1 MERLQPKDA
10 MFVYTD
16 GPRSRQITVCCGF
29 FVSAAD
35 HDLPLES
42 AVHEWFA
49 ARTRGPLFRRRL
61 RRSMLDLE
69 YPVWVHDDD
78 FRLDRHLFM
87 HDPMTSDGFLEFL
100 GELAES
106 AMDLSRPLWE
116 IHVSRCPDGFGPIAD
131 QGFAVAVRIHHAAA
145 DGIAVQAILASLFGQ
160 ESSAGNSER
169 ELLPGSDCHTAAG
182 ALTQVVR
189 SITDFR
195 RAVRDYRAALD
206 ERTTVRAAENYPVP
220 PTDRTVTPID
230 GPVGPKRG
238 VAVVYW
244 PWTEI
249 RQIRR
254 SAGEATVNDLVL
266 TVIGR
271 AMHDYLCAV
280 GSPPEGSLVASVP
293 MTVRPREAD
302 GTVTDDDGEGN
313 NRFVMMTV
321 DLHSTQP
328 DPIARLRAVHDAV
341 LGERLRLSHRAEAS
355 ADATVSY
362 VPPGFLIRAL
372 RRRTEDS
379 RGYPRRDEPD
389 DRPFNTSVMTAY
401 RLPFELRLLDCRQ
414 VCGLGFGPLN
424 GTGISHAHG
433 AGDDWCGVTALCD
446 TDLVPDPS
454 EYASALDAAY
464 ADLRNATLGTTA
476 G

>member
-1 MERLQPKDA
+1 

-78 FRLDRHLFM
+78 FRLDRHLFI
-87 HDPMTSDGFLEFL
+87 HDPMTSDGFLDFL

-244 PWTEI
+244 PWTEV

>member
-78 FRLDRHLFM
+78 FRLDRHLFI
-87 HDPMTSDGFLEFL
+87 HDPMTSDGFLDFL

-244 PWTEI
+244 PWTEV

>member
-78 FRLDRHLFM
+78 FRLDRHLFI
-87 HDPMTSDGFLEFL
+87 HDPMTSDGFLDFL

-244 PWTEI
+244 PWTEV

-302 GTVTDDDGEGN
+302 GTVAEDNGRGN

-321 DLHSTQP
+321 DLHSTEP
-328 DPIARLRAVHDAV
+328 DPITRLRAVHDAV
-341 LGERLRLSHRAEAS
+341 LGERLRLSHSAEAS
-355 ADATVSY
+355 ADATVGY
-362 VPPGFLIRAL
+362 VPPGFLVRAL

-379 RGYPRRDEPD
+379 RGYPRRAEPD

-414 VCGLGFGPLN
+414 ACGLGFGPIN
-424 GTGISHAHG
+424 GTGISHAHV

-454 EYASALDAAY
+454 VYASALDAAY